1 VLCLRITEKGVNVG
15 STRRQSK
22 NGVEAR
28 NQDTS
33 KTENSSKTTMKS
45 ETHSDR
51 LNLNFSSAH
60 SVLRLRRDDEG
71 DEMMGVEK
79 KEMAVGERMGAL

>member
-1 VLCLRITEKGVNVG
+1 
-15 STRRQSK
+15 
-22 NGVEAR
+22 
-28 NQDTS
+28 
-33 KTENSSKTTMKS
+33 MKS